1 MSAEAFG
8 VQDLLRAK
16 VPGRMGC
23 WGFILRD
30 FGCSL

>member
-16 VPGRMGC
+16 VPGRVG

-30 FGCSL
+30 FGCSP